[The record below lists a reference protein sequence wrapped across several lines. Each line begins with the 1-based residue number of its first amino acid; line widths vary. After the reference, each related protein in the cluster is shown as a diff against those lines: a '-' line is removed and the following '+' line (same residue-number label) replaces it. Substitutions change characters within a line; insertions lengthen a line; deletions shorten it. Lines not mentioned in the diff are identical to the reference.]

1 MKVLVIGSGG
11 REHAL
16 VWKISKS
23 PKVKTV
29 YAAPGNAG
37 ISEIA
42 LCVSIASDDI
52 EALLNFAKEEKIDLT
67 VVGPEAPLSKG
78 IVDKFEKEGLKIFGP
93 TQKASEIEYSKSF
106 AKKLMLKYGIPTAKA
121 SMFTSYEEAKACLNK
136 KGVPVVIKAD
146 GLAAGKGVIVC
157 KSIKEAESALNDIM
171 VKKIFGNA
179 GEIAII
185 EDFLTGE
192 EASFMA
198 FTDGKTVI
206 PLPSSQDHK
215 AIYDNDEGP
224 NTGGMGAYSPAP
236 VVDRYFHKKIMN
248 EIMIPT
254 VTAMA
259 KEGRL
264 YKGILYA
271 GVMISK
277 DQINVLEFNCRMGDP
292 ETQPLLFRI
301 KSDIVDVMDAVCEN
315 RLSGCKIDIDDRASV
330 CVVMASS
337 GYPNTYK
344 KGMIISGLNELK
356 SLDNVVVF
364 HAGTAKK
371 DKEIISS
378 GGRVLGVTALGDTI
392 DDAIRIVY
400 NAVDRISWD
409 GVYFRKDIGKKAV
422 CKNKIPSLVG
432 IAMGSDSDLEIME
445 EAANVLKKFE
455 IPFEMTI
462 ASAHRSPAKAIE
474 FASKAKDRGIKVIIA
489 GAGHAAHLAGVI
501 AAHTSLPVIG
511 IPIDSSALKGMDS
524 LLSTV
529 QMPPGIPVATMAIG
543 KSGAKNAGIMAA
555 QILGLSNPSLSE
567 MLESFK
573 CEMAN
578 QIDKKDKELNKKN

>member
-29 YAAPGNAG
+29 YAAPGNTG

-121 SMFTSYEEAKACLNK
+121 LMFTSYEEAKAYLNK
-136 KGVPVVIKAD
+136 KGVPIVIKAD

-171 VKKIFGNA
+171 VKKIFGSA